1 MDSGEGASGANEGAS
16 DAGDNED
23 GENDGANDGDD
34 DGEINGENDGDG
46 DVTGVLVTGPSEI
59 GVAAMDGPGEEL
71 DGAREGGT
79 FGV

>member
-1 MDSGEGASGANEGAS
+1 MDSGEGAS

-23 GENDGANDGDD
+23 GENDGENDGDD
-34 DGEINGENDGDG
+34 DGGDGGEINGENDG

>member
-1 MDSGEGASGANEGAS
+1 MDSGEGTSGANEGAS

-23 GENDGANDGDD
+23 GENDGANDG
-34 DGEINGENDGDG
+34 EINGENDG

-59 GVAAMDGPGEEL
+59 GVAAVDGPGEEL

>member
-1 MDSGEGASGANEGAS
+1 MDSGEGAS

-34 DGEINGENDGDG
+34 DGGDGGEINGENDG